1 MGWKDLK
8 IGSKLTAGFLLV
20 ASALLVMGAV
30 QFYSLSSMRAK
41 TRDIL
46 EAAPLVYAAKEM
58 RFSTARNLQVMKEM
72 LSETDRGALDA
83 LLGKSEV
90 YSARFALFADAILNG
105 AETDEGVVYPARNEA
120 IKEIVREAR
129 KYGSDTFVPH
139 IRKIYGIMSREVS
152 GQGAWDLKE
161 QLSSLESG
169 VDVTGEAMLQILA
182 EVDGM
187 VREEINRTEQDSES
201 NATGLKLYS
210 TLWIFLGF
218 VISILMGLVITRSI
232 TVPMEKC
239 VNFATTISRGE
250 IDSTL
255 RMDRNDETGLM
266 ASTLSGMAANLKRIA
281 EEMVRSTDV
290 IASSSEELSRTTFEL
305 AEGARRQSAQTE
317 QSATSMTEMSQTIM
331 EVARNAG
338 DVAQVARDTMSVAK
352 EGRDKVEET
361 VKGMRRIADT
371 VNSSASTVEEL
382 GRSGTQIGEIINTI
396 SEIADQTNLLALNAA
411 IEAARAGELG
421 RGFAVVAD
429 EVRKLAERTG
439 KATKE
444 IEDMIT
450 RMQNDTDLSVSS
462 MASVK
467 AEVEG
472 GVRLSEEAMA
482 SLEQIVR
489 ASDNS
494 ADMVQRIA
502 SSTEQQS
509 SAIEEVSTTID
520 EIAEITRK
528 NEGSSVQIQD
538 AVQELARVTSEMKQ
552 TVAWF
557 KT

>member
-1 MGWKDLK
+1 MRWRDLR
-8 IGSKLTAGFLLV
+8 IGSKLTTGFLLV

-30 QFYSLSSMRAK
+30 QFYSLSSMRGK
-41 TRDIL
+41 TRDIV

-58 RFSTARNLQVMKEM
+58 RFSTARNLQIMKEM
-72 LSETDRGALDA
+72 LSETDKGALEA

-105 AETDEGVVYPARNEA
+105 AETDEGVVYPARNDA
-120 IKEIVREAR
+120 IKEIVREAL
-129 KYGSDTFVPH
+129 KYSSDTFAPH
-139 IRKIYGIMSREVS
+139 IRKIYGIMSRDVS
-152 GQGAWDLKE
+152 GQVGEDLKK

-187 VREEINRTEQDSES
+187 VREEIRKTEQDSEK
-201 NATGLKLYS
+201 NATSLMLYS
-210 TLWIFLGF
+210 ALWIFLGF
-218 VISILMGLVITRSI
+218 VISLLMGLVITRNI

-239 VNFATTISRGE
+239 VHFATTISRGE
-250 IDSTL
+250 INSTL
-255 RMDRNDETGLM
+255 RMDRRDETGLL

-281 EEMVRSTDV
+281 QEIVRSTDV

-305 AEGARRQSAQTE
+305 AEGARSQSSQTE
-317 QSATSMTEMSQTIM
+317 QSATSMTEMSQTIL
-331 EVARNAG
+331 EVAKNAG

-361 VKGMRRIADT
+361 VKGMRHIADT

-439 KATKE
+439 KATRE

-450 RMQNDTDLSVSS
+450 KIQSDTGLSVQS

-489 ASDNS
+489 ASDKS

-509 SAIEEVSTTID
+509 SAIEEVSSTID
-520 EIAEITRK
+520 EIAGITRK
-528 NEGSSVQIQD
+528 NEGSSVQIQN